1 MNRPTQ
7 EPLEDYYRE
16 AASWSLDREK
26 SQRST
31 LRVAW
36 IIAAAATTVAVLEA
50 IALIVLMPLKTVEP
64 YTLLVDRNTGYV
76 QALRPINPEQIDANT
91 ALTQS
96 FLVQYVIAREG
107 FAIDTIQDNYR
118 KTALWSGEVA
128 RTQYLAAMQPG
139 HPDNPLV
146 RYPRSSTLEV
156 RVKSVSPIAPNV
168 AMVRFD
174 TQRRDANGSVHPPN
188 AWAAVIR
195 YTYTG
200 EPMSLEDRFINPLGF
215 RVLRYRRDPEALPAS
230 ADPQANPSGNAAQ
243 PAPERLRRPRPSP
256 IAPQPAPGPEDPV

>member
-1 MNRPTQ
+1 MNKPTT

-16 AASWSLDREK
+16 AASWSQDREK
-26 SQRST
+26 TQRST
-31 LRVAW
+31 LRLAW

-50 IALIVLMPLKTVEP
+50 IALVVLLPLKTVEP
-64 YTLLVDRNTGYV
+64 YTLLVDKHTGHV
-76 QALRPINPEQIDANT
+76 QALRPLNPEQISANT

-107 FAIDTIQDNYR
+107 FAIDTIQANYR
-118 KTALWSGEVA
+118 KVALWSGEAA
-128 RTQYLAAMQPG
+128 RSQYLAAMQPG

-156 RVKSVSPIAPNV
+156 TVKSVSPLAPNV
-168 AMVRFD
+168 ALVRFD
-174 TQRRDANGSVHPPN
+174 TQRRDANGRVLPPN

-195 YTYTG
+195 YTYSG

-230 ADPQANPSGNAAQ
+230 APSENPPETN
-243 PAPERLRRPRPSP
+243 PATPGPVARPV
-256 IAPQPAPGPEDPV
+256 APQGSAPSAPRSGPAR